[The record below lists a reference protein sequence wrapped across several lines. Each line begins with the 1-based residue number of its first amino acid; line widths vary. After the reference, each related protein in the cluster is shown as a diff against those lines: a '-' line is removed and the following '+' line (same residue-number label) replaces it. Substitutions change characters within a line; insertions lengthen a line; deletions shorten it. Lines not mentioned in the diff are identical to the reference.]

1 MSLEIKPD
9 QSVLVLIDHQDGVVR
24 QIKTASEADVRR
36 AVLALAKAA
45 NILKLPVVI
54 SSSMEDGLTGRIFSE
69 LAEALPEAYERRI
82 KRPGL
87 VNAWHQPE
95 FKRAIEKIGR
105 KQVIMAGLTADV
117 CLVFAATSMAEAGY
131 QVHAVMD
138 ATGAWSDISEE
149 MARRRME
156 KAGVV
161 LTAAVSVIAEAIYDF
176 STPTGAALQELMI
189 KDLVSTIA
197 IPPLS
202 VVKNLVAKALTP
214 DS

>member
-9 QSVLVLIDHQDGVVR
+9 KSVLVLIDHQDGVVR
-24 QIKTASEADVRR
+24 QNKTTPEADVRR

-54 SSSMEDGLTGRIFSE
+54 SSSMEDGVTGPIFSE

-82 KRPGL
+82 KRPGI

-95 FKRAIEKIGR
+95 FKRAIEETGR

-117 CLVFAATSMAEAGY
+117 CLVFPATSMAEEGY

-138 ATGAWSDISEE
+138 ATGGWSDISEE

-161 LTAAVSVIAEAIYDF
+161 LTSAITVIAEAAYDF
-176 STPTGAALQELMI
+176 STPTGTALQELMT
-189 KDLVSTIA
+189 KDLISPTA

-202 VVKNLVAKALTP
+202 VVKNLIAKALSTGN
-214 DS
+214 